1 MPRNC
6 VKAQLALSRLEIFK
20 THGTDFILREYLALK
35 MNRGC
40 VFQMSPVNLTNGNYI
55 RILMPD
61 CCFIRLIVGYHSG
74 GTGII
79 RTGAAEIQ
87 EGRGSS
93 SLLLL
98 SYMVQLCMAFGRQQ
112 GRKRAQTGKMCS
124 RTEREAC
131 ASVWLRRTQ
140 HSTSHQGVLQLV
152 L

>member
-20 THGTDFILREYLALK
+20 THGKDFILKEYLALK

-40 VFQMSPVNLTNGNYI
+40 MFQMSPVNLTNGNYI

-61 CCFIRLIVGYHSG
+61 CCFIRLVVGYHSV

-79 RTGAAEIQ
+79 LTAAAEIQ

-93 SLLLL
+93 SLLLSAIWCGCAWL
-98 SYMVQLCMAFGRQQ
+98 LEGGKGEKGHKM
-112 GRKRAQTGKMCS
+112 KKMCS
-124 RTEREAC
+124 KTEREAC
-131 ASVWLRRTQ
+131 ASVWLR
-140 HSTSHQGVLQLV
+140 
-152 L
+152 